1 MRLHHDRKS
10 QMSRDDGENLLSPQ
24 LTEIG
29 LWKRQRIRSNHSSGA
44 NACLSR
50 RFEGGPLATV
60 GVRADV
66 WKSQGD
72 EDVLKPPVL
81 PGATVNQ
88 GPHDVGPEGLERS
101 NGACVDVQDE
111 DGVPKV
117 LEYLGDTMPRAQGDV
132 ALMAQSAGEHS
143 DTEWRLVHRQPQIWS
158 GAGAWTPSDGWGL
171 WVGPNRLSSS
181 KSRVTTPESLRTPSR
196 ISAGSG

>member
-1 MRLHHDRKS
+1 
-10 QMSRDDGENLLSPQ
+10 MSRDDGENLLSPQ

-72 EDVLKPPVL
+72 EDVLDPPVL
-81 PGATVNQ
+81 SGAAVVWPRT
-88 GPHDVGPEGLERS
+88 GSMPETG
-101 NGACVDVQDE
+101 
-111 DGVPKV
+111 
-117 LEYLGDTMPRAQGDV
+117 RA
-132 ALMAQSAGEHS
+132 L
-143 DTEWRLVHRQPQIWS
+143 WS
-158 GAGAWTPSDGWGL
+158 GHYHF
-171 WVGPNRLSSS
+171 
-181 KSRVTTPESLRTPSR
+181 
-196 ISAGSG
+196 